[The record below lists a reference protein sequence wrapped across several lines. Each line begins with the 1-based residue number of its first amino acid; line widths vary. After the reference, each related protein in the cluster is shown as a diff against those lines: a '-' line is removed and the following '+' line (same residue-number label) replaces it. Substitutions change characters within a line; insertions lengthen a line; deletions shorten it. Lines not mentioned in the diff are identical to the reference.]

1 MNKRTS
7 LKIAIVWEQRT
18 WGGVDS
24 YLQYLLNNW
33 PEPCDKI
40 VVYYNL
46 NNEGALRLIQNL
58 PHLSY
63 VRFVQ
68 FSSPFIKKNTPESR
82 LSLTRLFHY
91 FSIPFLLRTLTRR
104 FARLFE
110 SEEFDVL
117 LSQNGGYPAA
127 WGTLSA
133 IFAARN
139 IGIPVRTLVVHHRAS
154 KPGVFHNSFR
164 SILDRMISKAV
175 TSIIP
180 ISFATKESIDS
191 NTFLLEDEVL
201 IHVRVIHN
209 GVPLIKEEEKNI
221 ELRSRLVP
229 GNSENDL
236 LIGIV
241 GRIESYKGHEDLI
254 AAFSRLSAE
263 IQLKIRI
270 VIIGQGSED
279 ETTRLKKF
287 CKKVKNGERIH
298 FAGYIPGSSQQI
310 IGELDLL
317 VMATRS
323 FEGFGLTIAEAMSV
337 KVPVIAARV
346 GAVSEFVNE
355 SMVELIDPGAIDQL
369 ALAIERFVTEPTSWK
384 DKAEVAHDHIRNFS
398 AEKMAYEYREHLLQK
413 ILSI

>member
-7 LKIAIVWEQRT
+7 LKIAIVWEQRS

-33 PEPCDKI
+33 PEPDDEI
-40 VVYYNL
+40 VVFYNL
-46 NNEGALRLIQNL
+46 NNEGALRLIKNL

-63 VRFVQ
+63 VKFIS
-68 FSSPFIKKNTPESR
+68 FKSPFIKDDNPKNSFF
-82 LSLTRLFHY
+82 LTRALRHAF
-91 FSIPFLLRTLTRR
+91 IPIFLNVLTGR
-104 FARLFE
+104 FIRLLE
-110 SEEFDVL
+110 SEGFDVL
-117 LSQNGGYPAA
+117 LAQNGGYPAA

-133 IFAARN
+133 IFAARKVE
-139 IGIPVRTLVVHHRAS
+139 IPVRTLVVHHRAS

-164 SILDRMISKAV
+164 GILDRMISKAV
-175 TSIIP
+175 TSIIA
-180 ISFATKESIDS
+180 ISFATKETIDA
-191 NTFLLEDEVL
+191 NTFLLEDEVR

-209 GVPLIKEEEKNI
+209 GVPLIKAEEKNS

-229 GNSENDL
+229 GNSEDDL

-254 AAFSRLSAE
+254 AAFSRLPDE

-270 VIIGQGSED
+270 VIIGQGSEE

-287 CKKVKNGERIH
+287 SKKVKNGERIH
-298 FAGYIPGSSQQI
+298 FGGYIPGSSQQI

-337 KVPVIAARV
+337 KVPVIATKV

-355 SMVELIDPGAIDQL
+355 DMVELIEPGAIDQL
-369 ALAIERFVTEPTSWK
+369 ALAIERFVKEPALWK
-384 DKAEVAHDHIRNFS
+384 NRAIVAHEHIENFS
-398 AEKMAYEYREHLLQK
+398 AEKMAYEYREHLMQK
-413 ILSI
+413 ISSS